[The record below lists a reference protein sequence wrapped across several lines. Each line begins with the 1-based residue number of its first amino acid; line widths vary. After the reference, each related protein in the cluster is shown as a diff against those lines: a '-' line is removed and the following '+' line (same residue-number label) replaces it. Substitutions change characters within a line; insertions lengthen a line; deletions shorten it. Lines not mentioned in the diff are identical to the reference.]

1 MKMFLVIYSREV
13 DEDVVNAFKEAGIP
27 GYTKMEE
34 VCGEGRETEP
44 KLGTHI
50 WPGMNNLLFVVLENE
65 KVPEAKEV
73 IMKLKRENPRAGIKS
88 FLLPLEDCL

>member
-1 MKMFLVIYSREV
+1 MKMFLVIYSRGV
-13 DEDVVNAFKEAGIP
+13 DEDVVKTFKEAGIP

-50 WPGMNNLLFVVLENE
+50 WPGMNNILFVVLEDD
-65 KVPEAKEV
+65 KVAEAKEV
-73 IMKLKRENPRAGIKS
+73 IMTLKRENPRAGIKS
-88 FLLPLEDCL
+88 FLLPLEDVI